1 MCVLCTADLIS
12 FRWGS
17 WVEWRWLRPK
27 EKAIAP
33 CKNTA
38 THPEH
43 GIISIT
49 ESSQDLFLWKK
60 KKIFV
65 LVLLWTIIWTRF
77 HDVFSLF
84 CNKKAALYNFCCKS
98 CCKMHVLI
106 WQRRMKIRSETG
118 MFSVMS
124 LNTNVKVLH
133 TSLSDCD
140 WSSHLLLLVST

>member
-1 MCVLCTADLIS
+1 MCVLYTAELIS
-12 FRWGS
+12 YRWGS
-17 WVEWRWLRPK
+17 WVGWRWLRPK
-27 EKAIAP
+27 EETIALW
-33 CKNTA
+33 KNTA

-43 GIISIT
+43 GMISIT
-49 ESSQDLFLWKK
+49 ESSQDLFLWKYI
-60 KKIFV
+60 IFV

-77 HDVFSLF
+77 HDVFSSF

-106 WQRRMKIRSETG
+106 WQRRMKIRSEAR

-124 LNTNVKVLH
+124 LNTNVNVLH

-140 WSSHLLLLVST
+140 WSSHSLLIVST